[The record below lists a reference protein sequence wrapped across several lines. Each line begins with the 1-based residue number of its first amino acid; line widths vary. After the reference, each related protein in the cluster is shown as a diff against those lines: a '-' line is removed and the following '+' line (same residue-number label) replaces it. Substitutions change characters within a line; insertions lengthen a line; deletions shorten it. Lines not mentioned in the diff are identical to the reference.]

1 MGDVKKALHPH
12 IPLDEHKG
20 SFLFW
25 KRPLIRL
32 CGLFLPLYSFP
43 LNGRFYLILTE
54 PSHIISLKIG
64 QPL

>member
-32 CGLFLPLYSFP
+32 CGLFLPLINFP
-43 LNGRFYLILTE
+43 L
-54 PSHIISLKIG
+54 IG
-64 QPL
+64 KN